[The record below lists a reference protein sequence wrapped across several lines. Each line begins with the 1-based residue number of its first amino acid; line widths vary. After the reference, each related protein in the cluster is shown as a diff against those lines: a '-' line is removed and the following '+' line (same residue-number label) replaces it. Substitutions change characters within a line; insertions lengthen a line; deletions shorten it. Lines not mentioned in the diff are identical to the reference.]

1 MKMFLFPKFRIIF
14 TIEESKSLALLFLQ
28 FEPQI
33 FLNFG
38 QKTTFLALNQGK
50 KKIPSGSEK
59 KSCGFAQTA
68 QN

>member
-14 TIEESKSLALLFLQ
+14 TIKESKSLALLFLQ

-38 QKTTFLALNQGK
+38 QKTAFLAFNQGK